1 MEFSGALELVLS
13 IVGFAI
19 AIWQIVKTRSAAEA
33 ARISAQAAVEAI
45 RHMHAVTTL
54 HDIAGR
60 TRNLVE
66 LLRAKKLAAAASAA
80 FELRDA
86 VSRLPNPT
94 AITGAGSAVAWSDVL
109 LEVDALHERLESM
122 AVINRWA
129 VEERETLIHRT
140 ARLHTKL
147 AAGAVHLATIGR

>member
-1 MEFSGALELVLS
+1 MATASMYMTSLIGEVHRKFKLNQVKLHGYKPDPKKSRNPRQCWVTAGSGAKV
-13 IVGFAI
+13 
-19 AIWQIVKTRSAAEA
+19 R
-33 ARISAQAAVEAI
+33 
-45 RHMHAVTTL
+45 
-54 HDIAGR
+54 
-60 TRNLVE
+60 
-66 LLRAKKLAAAASAA
+66 LRAKKLAAAASAA